1 MSVDNDA
8 QADGLLYRFRNN
20 GELVNSL
27 QSLEKKKEK
36 KKKKDLAYIPVHK
49 SDN

>member
-1 MSVDNDA
+1 MNEKASNFQFSVSGTDLSVDNGA

-27 QSLEKKKEK
+27 
-36 KKKKDLAYIPVHK
+36 
-49 SDN
+49 